1 MHMNETED
9 WFEQQVGLRA
19 NLGDDEAAREMLDI
33 IASRIETK
41 RFDSA
46 LFSELAKNLRLFL
59 NDGIPLDVALGVF
72 KEPNKGG
79 RPPKYNQVE
88 VAAVDLLLREYAK
101 FRPEK
106 AATWINKNI
115 GVDRRTI
122 QRIRTRHD
130 GRYDKISPKT
140 WMESLDKELL
150 LDLTGSMREKVTGVL
165 PQT

>member
-1 MHMNETED
+1 MNETED

-41 RFDSA
+41 QFNSA
-46 LFSELAKNLRLFL
+46 LFFELAKNLRLFL
-59 NDGIPLDVALGVF
+59 DDGVPLGIALGVF

-130 GRYDKISPKT
+130 GRYDKSSSKT
-140 WMESLDKELL
+140 WMERYDKELL
-150 LDLTGSMREKVTGVL
+150 LDFTGSMREKVTRVL